1 MSPATWTWAPVDW
14 SRGRDSEG
22 LDDVERNS
30 FVTHSGCA
38 LHFSQEYRHLTLA
51 GKLKLKGT
59 SSTQGAGY
67 MIDSVSASIRA
78 PWQFG
83 CLVCPL
89 LFPSIATYPPGVKTC
104 CLHGCILSPR
114 LLFFSFHQKDNNDA
128 SSHTSP
134 THSFSHCVVSATS
147 LGNKHRLQLTHF
159 GDFLDALLHH

>member
-1 MSPATWTWAPVDW
+1 
-14 SRGRDSEG
+14 
-22 LDDVERNS
+22 
-30 FVTHSGCA
+30 
-38 LHFSQEYRHLTLA
+38 
-51 GKLKLKGT
+51 
-59 SSTQGAGY
+59 

-83 CLVCPL
+83 CLACPL
-89 LFPSIATYPPGVKTC
+89 LLPSIATYPPGVKTC
-104 CLHGCILSPR
+104 CLHGCILSRR

-159 GDFLDALLHH
+159 GDFLDALLTISVHQLFIIISNCTTFKTTAKKVAIFG